1 MASDIGSGGAGNM
14 AVALADFKVAS
25 AQTDGPTDQK
35 ETAWGNVN
43 WDQWYGD
50 FKNVPEYNT
59 VVTKLGTWV
68 TGKGFKADE
77 ETTELLK
84 GYRGNGTD
92 TFNGILK
99 NGVMVSEVGGD
110 FFAEI
115 IRNDGAFKKLFTW
128 FGFTNPGKPVNL
140 KPLDPG
146 TIMIIS
152 DGKGFIKR
160 YEQISKNYPSGKNKI
175 IKVENMFH
183 VPRDRFADN
192 VHGTSL
198 TEKLRKKM
206 LALGESLDDYKQ
218 VQHRFVKPRWI
229 IKLNTDNKAKI
240 DAEKVKWDKAND
252 TGDNMYIPMGSV
264 EVEQMAIGDKST
276 LSPLDWQASL
286 KDSFYEDS
294 GVPKII
300 VGNAGGQAEAGVK
313 VVYMGFEQTIE
324 EKQLFWEEQT
334 LAQLGLEIELEFPV
348 RMEQANNSPQE
359 TEAKEGNEN
368 KPSDTTASMPGNK

>member
-14 AVALADFKVAS
+14 KAALTDFEVAS

-35 ETAWGNVN
+35 ETAWGNVD
-43 WDQWYGD
+43 WDQWYGY
-50 FKNVPEYNT
+50 FKDVPEFNT
-59 VVTKLGTWV
+59 VVSKLATWIV
-68 TGKGFKADE
+68 GKGFKADP

-84 GYRGNGTD
+84 GFRGNGTD

-99 NGVMVSEVGGD
+99 NGVMTSEVGGD

-115 IRNDGAFKKLFTW
+115 IRDDGIFRKLFTW
-128 FGFTNPGKPVNL
+128 FGLINPGKPVNL

-160 YEQISKNYPSGKNKI
+160 YEQIAKVAGKKNKEF
-175 IKVENMFH
+175 KPQKMFH

-198 TEKLRKKM
+198 TEKLVKKM
-206 LALGESLDDYKQ
+206 LSLGESLDDYKQ

-264 EVEQMAIGDKST
+264 EVEQMAIGDKAS

-324 EKQLFWEEQT
+324 EKQLFWEEQIET
-334 LAQLGLEIELEFPV
+334 QLGLEIELEFPV

-359 TEAKEGNEN
+359 TEAKDGNAI
-368 KPSDTTASMPGNK
+368 KPSDTEASMPGNK